1 MNALHFGAGNIGR
14 GFIGEVLYKN
24 GYEMIFVDINEAVI
38 DALNAEESY
47 QITICD
53 DESQNVTVTG
63 FKGINNGSNPEAVVE
78 AIASTNLVTTAIGP
92 NILPYIAP
100 LMAKGIELRQQKGV
114 TEALDMVACE
124 NMIGGSTFLKEKVYG
139 ELSEEGKAYADQ
151 YIGFPD
157 AAVDRIVPNQ
167 TNENILDVTVELY
180 KELVISESMMKQPNV
195 RLDGVKY
202 VEDLEPYIE
211 RKLYTVNTGH
221 ATTAYFGFANG
232 FDTIDHALANEEI
245 YQKVRKTL
253 SETGQLL
260 IEKWQFNADEHQAYI
275 ETTLERFK
283 NPALKDEVTR
293 VGRTPIRKLGYNERF
308 INPIRQASERGLAID
323 GLIDTVVQILKYNDP
338 ADEQAVQL
346 QAMLKEKP
354 VEEVIKEVT
363 QLQEQTIIDRI
374 VKAYVD

>member
-124 NMIGGSTFLKEKVYG
+124 NMIKIAHHRYL
-139 ELSEEGKAYADQ
+139 
-151 YIGFPD
+151 
-157 AAVDRIVPNQ
+157 
-167 TNENILDVTVELY
+167 
-180 KELVISESMMKQPNV
+180 
-195 RLDGVKY
+195 
-202 VEDLEPYIE
+202 
-211 RKLYTVNTGH
+211 
-221 ATTAYFGFANG
+221 
-232 FDTIDHALANEEI
+232 
-245 YQKVRKTL
+245 
-253 SETGQLL
+253 
-260 IEKWQFNADEHQAYI
+260 
-275 ETTLERFK
+275 
-283 NPALKDEVTR
+283 
-293 VGRTPIRKLGYNERF
+293 
-308 INPIRQASERGLAID
+308 
-323 GLIDTVVQILKYNDP
+323 
-338 ADEQAVQL
+338 
-346 QAMLKEKP
+346 
-354 VEEVIKEVT
+354 
-363 QLQEQTIIDRI
+363 
-374 VKAYVD
+374 